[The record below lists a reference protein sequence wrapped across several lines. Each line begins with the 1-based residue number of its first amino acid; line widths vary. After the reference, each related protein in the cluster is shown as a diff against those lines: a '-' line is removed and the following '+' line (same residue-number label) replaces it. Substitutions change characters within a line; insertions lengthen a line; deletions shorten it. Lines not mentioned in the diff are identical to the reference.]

1 MDGGAILA
9 IILIIGLFVL
19 STIGLT
25 FLMMGA
31 DTLKSKER
39 LTPSLEIRI
48 ENGVSDTT
56 FIYTKQQK

>member
-1 MDGGAILA
+1 MDGGAFLA
-9 IILIIGLFVL
+9 IILIVGVLAL

-25 FLMMGA
+25 FLMVGA

-39 LTPSLEIRI
+39 LTPSLEIHI

>member
-9 IILIIGLFVL
+9 IILIIGILVL

-25 FLMMGA
+25 FLIGGA